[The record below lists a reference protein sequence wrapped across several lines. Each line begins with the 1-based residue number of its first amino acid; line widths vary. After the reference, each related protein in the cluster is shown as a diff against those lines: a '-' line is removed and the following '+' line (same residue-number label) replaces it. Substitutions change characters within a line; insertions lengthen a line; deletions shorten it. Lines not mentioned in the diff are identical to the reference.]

1 MNPLRLLANLAI
13 FLVPAA
19 LAAWS
24 SARLV
29 RTSYREWKLM
39 VWLPVL
45 PLAAWGAMIA
55 WSVTRDPTAHNL
67 WPLELVFW
75 AAVSAALQAI
85 VLVVRRLA
93 RGRLIDHPEPTP
105 HFGDG

>member
-1 MNPLRLLANLAI
+1 
-13 FLVPAA
+13 
-19 LAAWS
+19 
-24 SARLV
+24 
-29 RTSYREWKLM
+29 M

-93 RGRLIDHPEPTP
+93 RGRLIDHPEPAP